1 MEPGANSIREGKRVV
16 HVPVMQDPVRGLPVL
31 AASYLLKWHRPS
43 ACATQGNVLVR
54 VALRV
59 DDGGRACRF
68 VSYQVGSVRQ
78 ARQIELFENHL
89 GIPSRADCYL
99 G

>member
-1 MEPGANSIREGKRVV
+1 MGFGYTTNDCAPTK
-16 HVPVMQDPVRGLPVL
+16 P
-31 AASYLLKWHRPS
+31 HRLN

-78 ARQIELFENHL
+78 ARQIELFENRL